1 MTNFN
6 LILAINVYDFI
17 KNIISDNTVPMPD
30 KIFNI
35 LNDHSY
41 IEILNITKDNSK
53 LYKMKGSYIHGDYYL
68 LINEN
73 VSQNISFR
81 FNDNSYD
88 AEGYIMITNKIT
100 PEILYDIIS
109 IIEMQEGNEDS
120 IPIIV
125 ISAFKDNGIEITEK
139 IKDNMGPELYNDISL
154 LYVEAAD
161 TFNKG
166 IELLAYMLI
175 SFEYE

>member
-17 KNIISDNTVPMPD
+17 KNIVSDNTVPMPD

-41 IEILNITKDNSK
+41 IKTLDITKDNSK
-53 LYKMKGSYIHGDYYL
+53 LYKMKGSYIYGDYYL
-68 LINEN
+68 LVNDSIQ
-73 VSQNISFR
+73 QNISFR

-88 AEGYIMITNKIT
+88 AEG
-100 PEILYDIIS
+100 ILYDIIS
-109 IIEMQEGNEDS
+109 IIEMQEDDEDS

-139 IKDNMGPELYNDISL
+139 IKDNMGVELYNDISL

-175 SFEYE
+175 SFDYE